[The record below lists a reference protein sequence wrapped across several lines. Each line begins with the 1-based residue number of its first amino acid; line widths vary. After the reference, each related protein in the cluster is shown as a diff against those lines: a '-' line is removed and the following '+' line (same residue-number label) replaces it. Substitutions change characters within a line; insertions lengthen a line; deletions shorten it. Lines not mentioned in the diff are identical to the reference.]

1 MTDERPPRIVHV
13 ESATEDDTFLV
24 DWGRE
29 LFTSSVTLANDVLK
43 QVITICSAL
52 LTAAVG
58 FLDKTGAARGWQVL
72 VFALLLAPLVL
83 AFHGLVPSQ
92 AVVDMRD
99 ADELRKFRDDILRK
113 KRRALRWVTWLLVAA
128 FACAMLAV
136 ITRPLT

>member
-1 MTDERPPRIVHV
+1 MTDERRPRIVQV
-13 ESATEDDTFLV
+13 ESASDDDTALV

-29 LFTSSVTLANDVLK
+29 LFKSSVTVANDVLK

-58 FLDKTGAARGWQVL
+58 FLDKTGVARPWQVL

-83 AFHGLVPSQ
+83 AFQALVP
-92 AVVDMRD
+92 AAAMVDVRD
-99 ADELRKFRDDILRK
+99 PNELRKFRDEILRK

-128 FACAMLAV
+128 FACAMLGV
-136 ITRPLT
+136 ITRPQT